1 MTKEG
6 FAWDVRKAD
15 SNFAKHGIS
24 FYEASEVFD
33 DPMQFVF
40 ADNLHSDHEDRFGVI
55 GRIGDGRIIAVVFT
69 LTEHEQIRVISAR
82 RAERAEIRFY
92 MKEPDELRDEALEV
106 SQRDDDDFDLSRVDW
121 SKAHRGPIF
130 TVKRGPEWVRLE
142 DHVRVIFQGDEEVND
157 ALKWIMRDARYEF
170 DFEKRA
176 ARKRAE
182 AGAGTAPPVPPPVLS
197 DDSSCPR
204 LAEPAR
210 KRRGSRRR
218 S

>member
-15 SNFAKHGIS
+15 SNFAKHAIS
-24 FYEASEVFD
+24 FYEATEVFD
-33 DPMQFVF
+33 DPMHQAF
-40 ADNLHSDHEDRFGVI
+40 ADTGHSDHEDRFGVI
-55 GRIGDGRIIAVVFT
+55 GRIHDGRIIALVYT
-69 LTEHEQIRVISAR
+69 LTDNDEIRLISAR
-82 RAERAEIRFY
+82 RAGRAEIRFY

-106 SQRDDDDFDLSRVDW
+106 SQQDEDDFDLSRFKW
-121 SKAHRGPIF
+121 AHRGAIF

-157 ALKWIMRDARYEF
+157 ALKWIMRDGRYPF

-176 ARKRAE
+176 ARKRGE
-182 AGAGTAPPVPPPVLS
+182 AKANVPAPPVPPPLS
-197 DDSSCPR
+197 TDDSSCPR
-204 LAEPAR
+204 LAEPAA
-210 KRRGSRRR
+210 KRRGTRRR